1 MGNLYPSVHQAAPS
15 ITPPEFNAPAIFMAP
30 ISTPADHSSDQAV
43 RDTQQSSISSLPNT
57 SDDRAFDADHQS
69 DSPTLSL
76 SEESDFEHLEDA
88 AAQKGRQ
95 TDPQVCELRNRFWMA
110 KRRIKEQQQRTPV
123 KPRRDARSPTDENS

>member
-43 RDTQQSSISSLPNT
+43 IVNTQQYDTSLLPKT

-69 DSPTLSL
+69 DCPTLSL

-95 TDPQVCELRNRFWMA
+95 TDPQVCELRNRF
-110 KRRIKEQQQRTPV
+110 
-123 KPRRDARSPTDENS
+123 